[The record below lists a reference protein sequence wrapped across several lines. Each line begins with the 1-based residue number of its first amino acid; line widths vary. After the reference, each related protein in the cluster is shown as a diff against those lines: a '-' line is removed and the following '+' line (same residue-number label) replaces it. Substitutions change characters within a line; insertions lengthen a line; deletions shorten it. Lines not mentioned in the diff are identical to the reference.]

1 MVTDG
6 FIVLMITTMA
16 VMMGGVVLIAAR
28 RGIARPP
35 RGHLPSR
42 HHGPDDQGGGTGTAD
57 AGGAVVR

>member
-28 RGIARPP
+28 RGIARLL
-35 RGHLPSR
+35 RGHLPR
-42 HHGPDDQGGGTGTAD
+42 RYHGPDDQGGGTGTAD
-57 AGGAVVR
+57 AGEAVVR